1 MKRPVLIALIGY
13 LIGILWGLYFKISIA
28 FLFVVVYCLYLLL
41 KIIKAKNILRYLK
54 VFFNW
59 KVLVTIVVFAII
71 SNIIVNHLDYK
82 YKNTYKNIAEENF
95 IATVV
100 SSKKIKKYNIEY
112 KIKVESINENKKYKN
127 TYLLL
132 NISTK
137 NKTILEY
144 GDKIEFKGEYSK
156 PNTQRNY
163 KGFDYSKYLKS
174 ISIYGNVKASSIHII
189 EKNKGP
195 IIGSICNRVSNKI
208 EKTYEKLLPNEN
220 TRNLL
225 LGILLGNDDNLDKE
239 IKEDFKNSSL
249 SHILAVS
256 GMHVSYVILG
266 ISIVLSKSNIS
277 KRTSKII
284 TIAIIIFFMYL
295 TNLSPSVVRAGIMG
309 ILVLGGNILY
319 RKSDICTS
327 ISLSL
332 LIILICNPYSIM
344 NIGLILSFFGTV
356 GIILLYKN
364 ILNIFNIFNKRNTQ
378 KLIETKRTNKLCD
391 KIKEIVAVSVSAQI
405 YILPII
411 MLYFNKISITFL
423 FSNLLVSFII
433 GAIIILGFLVIIV
446 SLKFMA
452 IARILS
458 VVLNLLLEILIYIS
472 SFFSKLSLSKITVVT
487 PSMCTVIIYYACIIF
502 ISYILSL
509 EKNSIRY
516 TQKKL
521 LTFVNNVKIQIAKRK
536 KLLIIITLII
546 ITLNYLYCLIPKN
559 LRIHFI
565 DVGQGDSTLII
576 TPTNKTI
583 LIDGGGSKEA
593 EEFDVG
599 EATLLPYLLDRKI
612 NTIDYMMISH
622 FDADHCNGLIEVL
635 ENLKV
640 KKIIISKQA
649 EICNEYNNIIKLIK
663 RKNIEVIVVKAGNKI
678 QIDNNVF
685 IDIIYPQEKLEF
697 EDINNNSIIA
707 KLVYNN
713 FSMLFTGDIEKEAER
728 NIINNYGKIH
738 KLQSTI
744 LKIAHH
750 GSKTSTTEDF
760 LKLVNPQIGLIRS
773 RRKQYFWSSID
784 TNNRIIKK
792 I

>member
-13 LIGILWGLYFKISIA
+13 LIGILWGLYFKISIV
-28 FLFVVVYCLYLLL
+28 FLFIVGCCLYLLL
-41 KIIKAKNILRYLK
+41 KIIKAKSALKYLK

-59 KVLVTIVVFAII
+59 KVLVIITVFAIT

-82 YKNTYKNIAEENF
+82 YKNTYKDIGEENF

-100 SSKKIKKYNIEY
+100 SNKKVKKYNIEY
-112 KIKVESINENKKYKN
+112 KIKVESINKNKKYKN

-174 ISIYGNVKASSIHII
+174 ISIYGNVKASNIHII
-189 EKNKGP
+189 EKDKGP
-195 IIGSICNRVSNKI
+195 IIGSICNRISNRI
-208 EKTYEKLLPNEN
+208 ENIYKEILPNEN

-225 LGILLGNDDNLDKE
+225 VGILLGNDDNLDKE
-239 IKEDFKNSSL
+239 IKEDFKDSSL

-266 ISIVLSKSNIS
+266 VSVVLSKSNIS
-277 KRTSKII
+277 KRTSKVI
-284 TIAIIIFFMYL
+284 TIFTIIFFMYL

-309 ILVLGGNILY
+309 ILVLGGSILY
-319 RKSDICTS
+319 RKSDIYTN

-332 LIILICNPYSIM
+332 LIILIYNPYSIM
-344 NIGLILSFFGTV
+344 NIGLILSFFGTL
-356 GIILLYKN
+356 GIIMLYKN
-364 ILNIFNIFNKRNTQ
+364 ILNIFDKRNTQ
-378 KLIETKRTNKLCD
+378 KLIVTKNTNKLCD

-411 MLYFNKISITFL
+411 MLCFNKISITFL

-458 VVLNLLLEILIYIS
+458 VVLNLLLEILISIS
-472 SFFSKLSLSKITVVT
+472 SFFSKLSLSKITVIT
-487 PSMCTVIIYYACIIF
+487 PSMCTVIMYYVCIIF
-502 ISYILSL
+502 ISYTLSL
-509 EKNSIRY
+509 KKNSIRY
-516 TQKKL
+516 TNKKL
-521 LTFVNNVKIQIAKRK
+521 LTFVNNVKIQIVKRK
-536 KLLIIITLII
+536 KLLIIVTLII
-546 ITLNYLYCLIPKN
+546 ITLNYIYCLIPKN
-559 LRIHFI
+559 LQIHFI

-576 TPTNKTI
+576 TPNNKTI

-599 EATLLPYLLDRKI
+599 EAILLPYLLDRKI
-612 NTIDYMMISH
+612 NTIDYIMISH
-622 FDADHCNGLIEVL
+622 FDADHCNGLIAVL
-635 ENLKV
+635 ENMKV
-640 KKIIISKQA
+640 KKIIISKQV
-649 EICNEYNNIIKLIK
+649 EMCDEYNNIIRLIK
-663 RKNIEVIVVKAGNKI
+663 RKNIEIIIVKAGDKI

-685 IDIIYPQEKLEF
+685 IDIIYPQEKLLF
-697 EDINNNSIIA
+697 KDLNNNSIVA
-707 KLVYNN
+707 KLRYNN

-728 NIINNYGKIH
+728 NIINHYGKTT
-738 KLQSTI
+738 KLKSTI

-750 GSKTSTTEDF
+750 GSKTSTTEEF
-760 LKLVNPQIGLIRS
+760 LKLVNPQIALIRS
-773 RRKQYFWSSID
+773 RRK
-784 TNNRIIKK
+784 
-792 I
+792 